1 MTGRN
6 DLTADEDLDLRRD
19 ALAYALA
26 RLPDTSREV
35 GIYGFETCQ
44 VCGEIGTFYNF
55 MGAMMHHGIWTRRD
69 DAWRP
74 SRGLF
79 IAPDH
84 GHRKMEP
91 EEFTSSFC
99 EICRLP
105 TPRDRPHRVSH
116 HVVCDRCQRPW
127 ASICPRTCG
136 ALPSHSSSGSG
147 GGTTASSRRTGSGL
161 KATSSRTS
169 RSPIHPEASRW
180 VRKSRA
186 AEVVQR
192 RRFLPGSTARRAARL
207 LRRPDGPRAF
217 HRWLQ
222 RRLRTSASS
231 RP

>member
-26 RLPDTSREV
+26 RLPNTSREV

-55 MGAMMHHGIWTRRD
+55 IGAMMHHGIWTRRD

-105 TPRDRPHRVSH
+105 APRDRPHRVSH
-116 HVVCDRCQRPW
+116 HVVCDQCQSGQWVTVATDATVGELVAVNGACGRCGRVAERW
-127 ASICPRTCG
+127 AK
-136 ALPSHSSSGSG
+136 AQSS
-147 GGTTASSRRTGSGL
+147 
-161 KATSSRTS
+161 AT
-169 RSPIHPEASRW
+169 
-180 VRKSRA
+180 
-186 AEVVQR
+186 
-192 RRFLPGSTARRAARL
+192 
-207 LRRPDGPRAF
+207 PDSF
-217 HRWLQ
+217 
-222 RRLRTSASS
+222 RRLVG
-231 RP
+231 

>member
-1 MTGRN
+1 MTGRT

-19 ALAYALA
+19 ALVYALA

-44 VCGEIGTFYNF
+44 ACGEIGTFYNF
-55 MGAMMHHGIWTRRD
+55 IGAMMHHGIWTRRD
-69 DAWRP
+69 DAWKP

-116 HVVCDRCQRPW
+116 HVVCDRCQE
-127 ASICPRTCG
+127 
-136 ALPSHSSSGSG
+136 ALGKHLPEDLWRVALSQFVRERWRYHGIIERDEFWPESDFKRHI
-147 GGTTASSRRTGSGL
+147 A
-161 KATSSRTS
+161 
-169 RSPIHPEASRW
+169 RSYP
-180 VRKSRA
+180 
-186 AEVVQR
+186 
-192 RRFLPGSTARRAARL
+192 T
-207 LRRPDGPRAF
+207 
-217 HRWLQ
+217 
-222 RRLRTSASS
+222 
-231 RP
+231 